1 MSNQA
6 QKKSTVEDRDSSF
19 LIDIATIQQQYL
31 PLSKKRIRNI
41 VTSYIHTIR
50 VGNKLLVNRKQLED
64 FLSNPDRE
72 EMVLEYK

>member
-6 QKKSTVEDRDSSF
+6 KKKSTVDDRDSSF

-72 EMVLEYK
+72 EIH

>member
-72 EMVLEYK
+72 EIH

>member
-6 QKKSTVEDRDSSF
+6 QKKSMVEDRDSSF

-72 EMVLEYK
+72 EIH